1 LVRLLDIMTISEKKI
16 STCLLA
22 AILVL
27 PINQVLPEQF
37 PQYPQ
42 GYYPFEESPAKIP
55 PKVRKPPYLQ
65 TQVHCPGLNGPG
77 QEQTLDNLCGDLNK
91 GYLPL
96 NPIGQNVEGVSYPFD
111 LLKTKAL
118 EYFSKALPILK
129 ADDTLPKVAKYE
141 NNHISYHPTLF
152 NSKPTTRISFYHH
165 RTKRDA
171 AGQSKVGSPIKPEV
185 ANKKQPAGRSSN
197 AAEAKSPVTSSSS
210 RNARADSSKPLT
222 SPRNPRAGAWCKD
235 SVGVFCMLYNVFKG
249 DQQGHSDKVSDRI
262 GGDTDVPGAVSLS
275 KLNSL
280 ESPMTPCPSAVEYVT
295 PVFAKNYQGVWR
307 YVVQIPYEGYFTQT
321 VEVVKCLST
330 KCEYLDGSCLA
341 SPRWVSL
348 LVAEIYYPDVSFPNP
363 AHSQN
368 RNPVKGGAP
377 PTDYNQLFL
386 KRQGA
391 AAAAGTSSPPTSAD
405 PAKCDGQD
413 ELGCYQV
420 RLYYDWFLIPGSC
433 KCWKN
438 DFFDQYNRKR

>member
-1 LVRLLDIMTISEKKI
+1 MRQLRQ
-16 STCLLA
+16 
-22 AILVL
+22 ILFLIGVFATV
-27 PINQVLPEQF
+27 VLPEQF
-37 PQYPQ
+37 TQYPQ

-65 TQVHCPGLNGPG
+65 TQVNCPGVNDLNVN
-77 QEQTLDNLCGDLNK
+77 EQTLDNLCGDLNK

-96 NPIGQNVEGVSYPFD
+96 NPIGQTVEGVSYPFD
-111 LLKTKAL
+111 LLKRKVL
-118 EYFSKALPILK
+118 EFFSKTLPILK

-141 NNHISYHPTLF
+141 NAHISYHPTLF
-152 NSKPTTRISFYHH
+152 NSKPSSKISFYHH
-165 RTKRDA
+165 RSKRD
-171 AGQSKVGSPIKPEV
+171 G
-185 ANKKQPAGRSSN
+185 
-197 AAEAKSPVTSSSS
+197 SSSPPALD
-210 RNARADSSKPLT
+210 NATPHKDTEEQPVSQRDVERKAYLEQ
-222 SPRNPRAGAWCKD
+222 SPRQGRGWCKD
-235 SVGVFCMLYNVFKG
+235 SHGVFCMLYNVFKG
-249 DQQGHSDKVSDRI
+249 DKSKQATDRAGS
-262 GGDTDVPGAVSLS
+262 GGDEDIPSLAS
-275 KLNSL
+275 LNSL

-363 AHSQN
+363 APSQN
-368 RNPVKGGAP
+368 RNPVKGASP
-377 PTDYNQLFL
+377 PNDYNQLFL
-386 KRQGA
+386 KRQGGA
-391 AAAAGTSSPPTSAD
+391 SLNGPISSASAQKSQQKTPPS
-405 PAKCDGQD
+405 KCDGQD
-413 ELGCYQV
+413 DLGCYQV

-438 DFFDQYNRKR
+438 DFFDQYTKRRR